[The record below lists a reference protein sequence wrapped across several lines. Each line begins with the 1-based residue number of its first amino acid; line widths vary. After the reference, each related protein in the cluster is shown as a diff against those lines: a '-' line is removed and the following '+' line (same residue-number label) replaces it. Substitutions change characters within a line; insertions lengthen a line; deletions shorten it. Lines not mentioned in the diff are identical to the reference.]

1 MNYNFGTQHRQQNK
15 IFTDHVTYVLHHTLT
30 VYDKCM
36 LLLALNYKRTQ
47 YMQSRFEQ
55 DMMMDLNIFIP

>member
-1 MNYNFGTQHRQQNK
+1 MYCTTH
-15 IFTDHVTYVLHHTLT
+15 LLT

-36 LLLALNYKRTQ
+36 LLLALNYKHTQ

-55 DMMMDLNIFIP
+55 DMMMDLNIFMP